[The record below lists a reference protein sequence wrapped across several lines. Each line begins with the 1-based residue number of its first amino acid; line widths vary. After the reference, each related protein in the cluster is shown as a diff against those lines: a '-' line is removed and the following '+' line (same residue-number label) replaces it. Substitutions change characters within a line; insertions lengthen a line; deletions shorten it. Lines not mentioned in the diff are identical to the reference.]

1 MTFLAPPDTP
11 DVVYEFFAPF
21 AHVEGKFEWCRLRT
35 PTHGVFDAFILPG
48 RSPVVVYVD
57 TEAGERFMKERYPE
71 CETHRVSP
79 GALRIEER
87 DEGRTVQGVLTARA
101 GPVRAARMTLT
112 APVQKP

>member
-1 MTFLAPPDTP
+1 MTFLAPPDAPT
-11 DVVYEFFAPF
+11 VAYEFYAPF

-57 TEAGERFMKERYPE
+57 TEAGERFMQERYPE

-79 GALRIEER
+79 GGCASRSATR
-87 DEGRTVQGVLTARA
+87 AAPCRVCSPRARA
-101 GPVRAARMTLT
+101 RCAPRA
-112 APVQKP
+112 